1 MWNSV
6 NVLKVTQEYPVSPV
20 SLGITVWMEYYL
32 GVFVNPANAM
42 GMQLNVI
49 FKVFALL
56 VNITRQDLFVN
67 SACLAS
73 MEIHPKEL
81 LRTASPVPVL

>member
-1 MWNSV
+1 MVSSGLFENDLECTFNTCNAADVSPF
-6 NVLKVTQEYPVSPV
+6 LFSPV

-49 FKVFALL
+49 FKVFAL
-56 VNITRQDLFVN
+56 
-67 SACLAS
+67 
-73 MEIHPKEL
+73 
-81 LRTASPVPVL
+81 